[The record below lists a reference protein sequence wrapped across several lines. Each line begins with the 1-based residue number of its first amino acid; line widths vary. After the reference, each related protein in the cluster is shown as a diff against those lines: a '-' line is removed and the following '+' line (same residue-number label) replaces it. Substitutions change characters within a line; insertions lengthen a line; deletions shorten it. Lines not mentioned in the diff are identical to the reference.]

1 MKGKFMLLAAACAVL
16 SILFAAC
23 EKEPVWTNVKEKTRE
38 SVTGETTDVTEIVT
52 GAEGKTDA
60 KTGIRTDIKAGS
72 ETDMETATDSETD
85 TKTNIK
91 TNTNS
96 EPDTE
101 TGDSTGNSGSI
112 VIYICGAVTNPGVY
126 ELPAE
131 SRVIQ
136 AIEAAGGLLEDADP
150 FLVNQARILEDG
162 EQIRILTREEAKQ
175 VDLSDY
181 AEGADTGQN
190 DSSKEEK
197 ININTADV
205 DTLMTLPGI
214 GQAKAEAIVEY
225 RKNSGGFQRIED
237 IMNISGIKEAVF
249 TKIKEKITV
258 S

>member
-1 MKGKFMLLAAACAVL
+1 MNGKFMLIASVCVVL
-16 SILFAAC
+16 TTFFAGC
-23 EKEPVWTNVKEKTRE
+23 GDEPVWTNVAEETQENVSGE
-38 SVTGETTDVTEIVT
+38 STDVTEFVT
-52 GAEGKTDA
+52 EKEA
-60 KTGIRTDIKAGS
+60 
-72 ETDMETATDSETD
+72 
-85 TKTNIK
+85 KTNIK
-91 TNTNS
+91 RETDADTETETEFRTDTETESGTNSKTDINTNTNR

-101 TGDSTGNSGSI
+101 TGDSTGEPCSI

-131 SRVIQ
+131 SRVVK

-162 EQIRILTREEAKQ
+162 EQIRILTREEAEQ
-175 VDLSDY
+175 ADISDY
-181 AEGADTGQN
+181 TEGTDNEQR
-190 DSSKEEK
+190 DSVKEEK

-214 GQAKAEAIVEY
+214 GQAKADAIVEY
-225 RKNSGGFQRIED
+225 RKSSGGFQKIED

-249 TKIKEKITV
+249 AKIKEKITV